1 MKKVSVCKLGDLS
14 DSCDSRDSCEYL
26 NIQLK
31 NFNWPSQNMFALKC
45 AIPYR
50 LQEALLSEEAAV
62 TWVRNWGEEGSD
74 AQRESKYGHAHL
86 PKLQKWRFVAV
97 FRKRAPS
104 AANCGL
110 SK

>member
-1 MKKVSVCKLGDLS
+1 MNCPNSAIV
-14 DSCDSRDSCEYL
+14 E
-26 NIQLK
+26 N
-31 NFNWPSQNMFALKC
+31 NFNWLSQNMFALKC